1 MSTQQQYIP
10 TAAKEVD
17 QNFELNLAPIID
29 CLVVLITFT
38 LASASFVAI
47 AVMDAGYSPDSF
59 SNQVQQ
65 QGSLSDPTISVN
77 LQDGKNLVIEVVGK
91 ENLKRTISPITTS
104 DGALNWNLPA
114 LKIELEQLSDKYGDK
129 LDLSLLSLDTI
140 EYEQVII
147 VMDQV
152 RQTFPSVL
160 LGGI

>member
-1 MSTQQQYIP
+1 MSNTQYIP
-10 TAAKEVD
+10 TAAQEVD

-47 AVMDAGYSPDSF
+47 AVMDAGYAPESF
-59 SNQVQQ
+59 SSQVQQ
-65 QGSLSDPTISVN
+65 QGSLSDPTISVH
-77 LQDGKNLVIEVVGK
+77 LRAGKSLVVEVVGK
-91 ENLKRTISPITTS
+91 QSTKFSFPPVGNMSGQMDWNLT
-104 DGALNWNLPA
+104 ALNDQ
-114 LKIELEQLSDKYGDK
+114 LEQLRTKYGDK
-129 LDLSLLSLDTI
+129 LDLSLLSEDSL

-152 RQTFPSVL
+152 RKTFPSVL